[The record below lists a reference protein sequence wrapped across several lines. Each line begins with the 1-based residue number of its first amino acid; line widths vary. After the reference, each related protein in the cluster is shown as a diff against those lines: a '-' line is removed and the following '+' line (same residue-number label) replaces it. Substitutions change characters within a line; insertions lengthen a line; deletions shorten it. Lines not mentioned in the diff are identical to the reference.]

1 MLSFS
6 IQLQLLCLSLEI
18 NSPAVCDCG
27 WSVVTVCVKRNESYI
42 MTHSACHGSINQLQ
56 LLLWSITE
64 CLCLIST
71 PPGASNR
78 HLSTLKKIKDD
89 LPHFCTLFPLG
100 LISVTP
106 ERYSG
111 GGSGWWAAKPEL
123 VLVHSKREREDE
135 GVWRNAA
142 VQTAL
147 WFSGHGAQC
156 DSLWLKQRGDHS
168 DVHPSGPA
176 VFCSLSA
183 SVCAYERQSKFKCVQ
198 YQLGSELDDFY
209 MW

>member
-1 MLSFS
+1 
-6 IQLQLLCLSLEI
+6 
-18 NSPAVCDCG
+18 
-27 WSVVTVCVKRNESYI
+27 

-123 VLVHSKREREDE
+123 VLVHSKRERERMKGCE
-135 GVWRNAA
+135 GMQLFKQLFDLVVTAPSVTHSGSNSVEITQTFIPPDRRFSALCQPLYARMKDRASLNVYTISLDLNLMTSTCGKLNAHM
-142 VQTAL
+142 QAL
-147 WFSGHGAQC
+147 FMKLVKYRLTTWKRRFWTSK
-156 DSLWLKQRGDHS
+156 SQRQDIN
-168 DVHPSGPA
+168 PP
-176 VFCSLSA
+176 
-183 SVCAYERQSKFKCVQ
+183 
-198 YQLGSELDDFY
+198 
-209 MW
+209 